1 MKFLISI
8 PCQLIVVILIAVTIS
23 SVVSQPLE
31 PLIAALSTGN
41 APADGS
47 QALPTQA
54 PASFNLLPVFVALA
68 ASLSTFILWHGYRFY
83 RSESAIS
90 QAQHVG
96 ARISTANGLTGFMR
110 YLFSDVKI
118 NLAGKRI
125 SKRTMA
131 SLQQI
136 HNLTSL
142 NVAGCGLDRKMLFQF
157 EYCRFLEEI
166 DVSQNPLTRDTLLAF
181 RKKIS
186 ATMHHDS

>member
-8 PCQLIVVILIAVTIS
+8 PCQLIVVIFVALTIS
-23 SVVSQPLE
+23 SVVSAPME
-31 PLIAALSTGN
+31 PLTAALSIGN
-41 APADGS
+41 APTA
-47 QALPTQA
+47 PTIINEPAA
-54 PASFNLLPVFVALA
+54 PFNLLPVFVALA
-68 ASLSTFILWHGYRFY
+68 ASLTTFILWHAYRFY

-96 ARISTANGLTGFMR
+96 ARVSTANGLTGVMR

-118 NLAGKRI
+118 NLADKRI

-142 NVAGCGLDRKMLFQF
+142 NVSNCGLDRKMLFQF

-166 DVSQNPLTRDTLLAF
+166 DVSQNPLSRDSLLAF
-181 RKKIS
+181 GKKIS
-186 ATMHHDS
+186 AKMHHDW

>member
-8 PCQLIVVILIAVTIS
+8 PCQLIVVIFIALTIS
-23 SVVSQPLE
+23 SVVTVPLE
-31 PLIAALSTGN
+31 PLTGALSIGN
-41 APADGS
+41 APSDPSIAD
-47 QALPTQA
+47 A
-54 PASFNLLPVFVALA
+54 PAAPLNLLPVFVALA
-68 ASLSTFILWHGYRFY
+68 AALGTFILWHAYRFY
-83 RSESAIS
+83 RSESAIA

-96 ARISTANGLTGFMR
+96 GRVSTANGLTGVMR

-118 NLAGKRI
+118 NLAGKRV

-142 NVAGCGLDRKMLFQF
+142 NVSNCGVDRKMLFQF

-166 DVSQNPLTRDTLLAF
+166 DVSQNPLSRESLLAF